1 MPWQLQQRD
10 GEWCVIKES
19 DGSSEGCHPSRSDAI
34 KHQRALYANEA
45 RVASMYEELDAI
57 EDELD
62 AVAPAV
68 VHGDPNLVQPLSMS
82 PVTAEIMALLLRE
95 EKERSLVAS
104 VAESQTLISQQF
116 AEAQQER
123 QALVAALG
131 RMGSPTINLPP
142 AEVNV
147 NVPPAE
153 VNVNVPPAEVNVTV
167 QPPTVNVP
175 AAQIT
180 VQPAD
185 VNVSLPER
193 SKTVTFERDPLTQQV
208 TRADVVES

>member
-1 MPWQLQQRD
+1 VNWSLESRD
-10 GEWCVIKES
+10 GEWCVV
-19 DGSSEGCHPSRSDAI
+19 DAVGDAVGVHSSRADAI

-45 RVASMYEELDAI
+45 RVASMYAELDALPDPVP
-57 EDELD
+57 EPEVV
-62 AVAPAV
+62 VAAAP
-68 VHGDPNLVQPLSMS
+68 SMS

-104 VAESQTLISQQF
+104 VAESQTLISRQF
-116 AEAQQER
+116 EEAALER

-153 VNVNVPPAEVNVTV
+153 VSVNVPPAEVSVTVEAAQVHVPATQVTV
-167 QPPTVNVP
+167 QPAEVNV
-175 AAQIT
+175 T
-180 VQPAD
+180 
-185 VNVSLPER
+185 LPDR
-193 SKTVTFERDPLTQQV
+193 QKTVTFERDPLTQQV